1 MMNRTYHIRPFYGC
15 LATLY
20 LTVLLFVIIIY
31 AICKPCSFKRKFTV
45 TNVVVAREGKH
56 AFTAS
61 SVMHFAA
68 HVGVDYDV
76 GECSD

>member
-31 AICKPCSFKRKFTV
+31 AICKPSFKRKFTV
-45 TNVVVAREGKH
+45 TNVVVAREGKQ

-61 SVMHFAA
+61 SAMHFVA